1 VSLTQGCYKRGGPP
15 SSLVPHEASSYL
27 LLFTYNARRIRLTKS
42 TGWIDFSSGIR
53 WVWILPSPRPM
64 LICNCTCS
72 CCFLFLSLHHWWSS
86 LSLWC
91 LILALYTGWSNHSDN
106 YCRGRCDVKEV
117 WA

>member
-53 WVWILPSPRPM
+53 
-64 LICNCTCS
+64 
-72 CCFLFLSLHHWWSS
+72 
-86 LSLWC
+86 
-91 LILALYTGWSNHSDN
+91 
-106 YCRGRCDVKEV
+106 
-117 WA
+117 